1 MPRWAEGHF
10 PDRHSQTAVIIQDA
24 GSDVKQQAEIGKK
37 SKRSGGLAI
46 TILAL
51 FFSLG
56 IGAWYYQSPEPP
68 TAYVYKT
75 TSSEANV
82 LVVFPNAI
90 NQSPALAHYT
100 EHLVWLNA
108 IDGERDADRHS
119 NAWTNSYAVGYWLS
133 GKPEDLLD
141 LLSQLKGLFDPL
153 EIPEGFADEE
163 RDIVLHEYELR
174 ITDNPMVQAGEA
186 MNTFLYANNSI
197 AASVIGTP
205 EDIMAFTY
213 DQAQALHAETHRP
226 DNAVLVVTGD
236 VTQRELNRAIT
247 QADWPEG
254 VPAADVLAPPAFDLA
269 PSATQQFEFADSDA
283 APRLIW
289 RKVVSLPESTQFD
302 LLEAQTVLLADI
314 LRANLP
320 GGIAGPLRFDAAIA
334 RSFDISIW
342 PIDEDNIEIEFVAAP
357 DSGVTLTEL
366 EEAFAAT
373 FAEITASGIPQ
384 NTYTRVLTRFED
396 FWPDWED
403 NDETAEWMAPRQK
416 MR

>member
-1 MPRWAEGHF
+1 
-10 PDRHSQTAVIIQDA
+10 
-24 GSDVKQQAEIGKK
+24 
-37 SKRSGGLAI
+37 
-46 TILAL
+46 
-51 FFSLG
+51 
-56 IGAWYYQSPEPP
+56 
-68 TAYVYKT
+68 
-75 TSSEANV
+75 
-82 LVVFPNAI
+82 
-90 NQSPALAHYT
+90 
-100 EHLVWLNA
+100 
-108 IDGERDADRHS
+108 
-119 NAWTNSYAVGYWLS
+119 
-133 GKPEDLLD
+133 
-141 LLSQLKGLFDPL
+141 
-153 EIPEGFADEE
+153 
-163 RDIVLHEYELR
+163 
-174 ITDNPMVQAGEA
+174 

-236 VTQRELNRAIT
+236 VTQRELNRAIA

-403 NDETAEWMAPRQK
+403 NDETAAWMADYVLDRVSILRQPQSERELK
-416 MR
+416 RFNDKLSLTTTNALLQHLAGDGRTAIAYIGPEERFQ